1 MFYQRIGVDNRSNWY
16 LKMNG
21 LNAVSVTLTVISLI
35 TALVLNIV
43 IRGSFYIE
51 SLNFIIDYQGNG
63 NGSLTI
69 FYNLISLL
77 VNTIVVC
84 VLFGILYVCYQRKI
98 TIIVFLCYFLM
109 NTYIM
114 MIMKTSFQEVR
125 PFWYAQDVQE
135 LEWGCPSEFGNP
147 SGHSWLVPLIYE
159 PLITDIT
166 GPGFLQLGYLF
177 PLVAIVLVP
186 ISRMYLGAHSG
197 NQVLMGLT
205 FGLGMC
211 VLYRYVFQRW
221 LYWLFERLLNKHY
234 KVCTMLWLIPVNLL
248 CIAAPLIVFGIDSNS
263 REVPQQYMDMLS
275 SKCNKTYT
283 SLSVQGGQL
292 VTSAIINIVFG
303 AMFGIGCSDYTN
315 YLYLYGYWKFVGETC
330 CAKTC
335 KFVLKL
341 LV

>member
-1 MFYQRIGVDNRSNWY
+1 MR
-16 LKMNG
+16 G
-21 LNAVSVTLTVISLI
+21 LNTAAISLVSILLI

-43 IRGSFYIE
+43 IRGSFYLE
-51 SLNFIIDYQGNG
+51 SLNFISDYQDSGNS
-63 NGSLTI
+63 SLTI

-84 VLFGILYVCYQRKI
+84 VFFGLLYICYVRKI
-98 TIIVFLCYFLM
+98 TVLVFLSYFLI

-114 MIMKTSFQEVR
+114 MLMKTSFQEVR
-125 PFWYAQDVQE
+125 PFWYSADIKQ

-159 PLITDIT
+159 PLVTDIT
-166 GPGFLQLGYLF
+166 GPGYYQLGYLF

-221 LYWLFERLLNKHY
+221 LYWLYEKLLSKIY
-234 KVCTMLWLIPVNLL
+234 RIRTMLWLIPVNLL
-248 CIAAPLIVFGIDSNS
+248 FIAAPLIIFGISSTS
-263 REVPQQYMDMLS
+263 R
-275 SKCNKTYT
+275 
-283 SLSVQGGQL
+283 
-292 VTSAIINIVFG
+292 
-303 AMFGIGCSDYTN
+303 
-315 YLYLYGYWKFVGETC
+315 
-330 CAKTC
+330 
-335 KFVLKL
+335 
-341 LV
+341 